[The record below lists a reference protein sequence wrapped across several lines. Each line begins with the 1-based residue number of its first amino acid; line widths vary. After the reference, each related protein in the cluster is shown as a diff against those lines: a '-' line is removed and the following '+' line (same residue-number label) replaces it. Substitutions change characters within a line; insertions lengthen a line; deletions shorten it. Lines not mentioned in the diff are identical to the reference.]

1 MRTNL
6 IFDEEVCLMK
16 MHTKG
21 SKEIYHTKLA
31 DTDVHSIK
39 DSSAYAARLI
49 LWLKMV
55 NLG

>member
-1 MRTNL
+1 MSTNP

-31 DTDVHSIK
+31 DMDVHSIK